1 MAAHI
6 LVMEAPEVTSTQR
19 EYVRALV
26 EHPDPAVT
34 ASEIG
39 EVRNVTKQAAY
50 NALEKLVE
58 KGVIEKKKVGSRSV
72 IYWSTPTARQI
83 ARSDS

>member
-1 MAAHI
+1 MR
-6 LVMEAPEVTSTQR
+6 VPDVTSTQR
-19 EYVRALV
+19 EYVCALV

-39 EVRNVTKQAAY
+39 DVRGVSKQAAY

-83 ARSDS
+83 ARSDG

>member
-1 MAAHI
+1 MP
-6 LVMEAPEVTSTQR
+6 LTEVTSIQR
-19 EYVRALV
+19 EYLRALV

-34 ASEIG
+34 AIEIG
-39 EVRNVTKQAAY
+39 DARGVSKQAAY
-50 NALEKLVE
+50 NALEKLVD
-58 KGVIEKKKVGSRSV
+58 KGLVEKKKVGSRSV